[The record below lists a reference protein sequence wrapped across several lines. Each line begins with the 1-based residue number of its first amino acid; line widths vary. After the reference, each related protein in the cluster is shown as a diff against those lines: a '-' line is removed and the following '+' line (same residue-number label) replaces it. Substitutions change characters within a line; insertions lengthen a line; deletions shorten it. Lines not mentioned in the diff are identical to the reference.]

1 MIEIIA
7 AVIAIIYVIGYS
19 HLLTMVTRDRYME
32 MEEAAIRR

>member
-19 HLLTMVTRDRYME
+19 HLMTMVTRDRYME
-32 MEEAAIRR
+32 MEEAIVR